1 MTTNELRVLS
11 IIWNWGG
18 EASVDIIAREAGISL
33 DYARILCESLK
44 KEGCI
49 DFSYSKLCKIKS
61 KGKLLVA
68 EKRGQNLYPP
78 KFSEARPPSSCRRQA
93 GRGKLRR
100 ARKIVIPERP
110 SRFGLGKDKRGRL
123 SVGY

>member
-11 IIWNWGG
+11 IIWDWGG
-18 EASVDIIAREAGISL
+18 EASVDIITREAGISL

-61 KGKLLVA
+61 KGKLAVA
-68 EKRGQNLYPP
+68 GKRGRCPQ
-78 KFSEARPPSSCRRQA
+78 
-93 GRGKLRR
+93 
-100 ARKIVIPERP
+100 KIVISERTGK
-110 SRFGLGKDKRGRL
+110 FGLGKNKKGRL
-123 SVGY
+123 TLDY

>member
-11 IIWNWGG
+11 IIWDWGG
-18 EASVDIIAREAGISL
+18 EASVDIITREAGISL

-61 KGKLLVA
+61 KGKIVVA
-68 EKRGQNLYPP
+68 EKRGQNP
-78 KFSEARPPSSCRRQA
+78 K
-93 GRGKLRR
+93 
-100 ARKIVIPERP
+100 KIVIPERP

>member
-11 IIWNWGG
+11 IIWDWGG
-18 EASVDIIAREAGISL
+18 EASVDIIARETGISL

-61 KGKLLVA
+61 KGKIVVA
-68 EKRGQNLYPP
+68 EKSGQNP
-78 KFSEARPPSSCRRQA
+78 K
-93 GRGKLRR
+93 
-100 ARKIVIPERP
+100 KIVIPERP
-110 SRFGLGKDKRGRL
+110 SRFGLDKDKRGRL

>member
-11 IIWNWGG
+11 IIWDWGG
-18 EASVDIIAREAGISL
+18 EASVDIITREAGISL

-49 DFSYSKLCKIKS
+49 DFPCSKLCKIKS
-61 KGKLLVA
+61 KGKIVVA
-68 EKRGQNLYPP
+68 EKSGQNP
-78 KFSEARPPSSCRRQA
+78 K
-93 GRGKLRR
+93 
-100 ARKIVIPERP
+100 KIVIPERP

>member
-11 IIWNWGG
+11 IIWDWGG
-18 EASVDIIAREAGISL
+18 EASVDIIARETGISL

-49 DFSYSKLCKIKS
+49 DFLYSKLCKIKS
-61 KGKLLVA
+61 KGKIVVA
-68 EKRGQNLYPP
+68 EKRGQNP
-78 KFSEARPPSSCRRQA
+78 K
-93 GRGKLRR
+93 
-100 ARKIVIPERP
+100 KIVIPERP

>member
-61 KGKLLVA
+61 KGKLQVA
-68 EKRGQNLYPP
+68 VKKSQNFTPYRN
-78 KFSEARPPSSCRRQA
+78 KVSGA
-93 GRGKLRR
+93 GPQ
-100 ARKIVIPERP
+100 KIVIPERP
-110 SRFGLGKDKRGRL
+110 SKFGLGKDKRGRL
-123 SVGY
+123 ILNYG

>member
-49 DFSYSKLCKIKS
+49 DFLGSKLCKIKS
-61 KGKLLVA
+61 KGKIAVA
-68 EKRGQNLYPP
+68 SKKGQNP
-78 KFSEARPPSSCRRQA
+78 Q
-93 GRGKLRR
+93 
-100 ARKIVIPERP
+100 KIVIPERP

>member
-49 DFSYSKLCKIKS
+49 DFLYSKLCKIKS
-61 KGKLLVA
+61 KGKIVVA
-68 EKRGQNLYPP
+68 EKRGQNP
-78 KFSEARPPSSCRRQA
+78 K
-93 GRGKLRR
+93 
-100 ARKIVIPERP
+100 KIVIPERP